1 MRCRFPSPNSAAY
14 TGEPETALWKFG
26 FAFPAFP
33 TSRGRRACD
42 HQLMPAAVLIVDD
55 DPWFRRVAIRLLESA
70 GLSVAGEAGSASEAI
85 AAVEALAPGAVLLDV
100 GLPDGDGV
108 SLAGKLAALPSRPR
122 VVLTSSD
129 PDAVTHELAQRSGA
143 DAFVPKH
150 ELTDVRLHAL
160 FGVS

>member
-1 MRCRFPSPNSAAY
+1 
-14 TGEPETALWKFG
+14 
-26 FAFPAFP
+26 
-33 TSRGRRACD
+33 
-42 HQLMPAAVLIVDD
+42 MPAGVLIVDD

-160 FGVS
+160 FAVS